1 MDQLNALKVTL
12 FEHVEQQQIERAYKW
27 SRMSMSTDF
36 GKTPFLYP
44 LCNYPRPPRSYAVYY
59 FHDQSPFYLG
69 MPIAGIR
76 MRLCAL

>member
-36 GKTPFLYP
+36 GKNAFSL
-44 LCNYPRPPRSYAVYY
+44 
-59 FHDQSPFYLG
+59 SPV
-69 MPIAGIR
+69 
-76 MRLCAL
+76 